1 MCTFPVREKR
11 GWNFGNKRICSM
23 KKSNSGRIL
32 IPIMALIICG
42 LVVLLERYGVTYEYT
57 EKEPAISQASKTP
70 EVQTDKT
77 CLILA
82 VDDEISTQYKDMI
95 SFVLSDMKIGYDV
108 CQVDDNFSTEILDE
122 YDTAVITFQDWSAI
136 GEALPELMSWIE
148 DGGALMTTVTPNVN
162 SYFEAVSTKLGILSI
177 GSDYPKVY
185 GFRLRDNAMIGA
197 KEDEVF
203 KYAENSEDALQTSL
217 SVELSDKCQVWM
229 ESEDGS
235 VPLIWT
241 KEVGAGRVGIINES
255 IVSKYQRGFLCMTYT
270 LLHDAEIYPVI
281 NGSAFYLDDFPSPVP
296 VGDGTYI
303 ARDYGVDI
311 GTFYSS
317 IWWPAVLGW
326 ENEYGICHTGVIIE
340 QYSDEVE
347 APLDG
352 NTEIS
357 QFETFGN
364 MLLNNGGELG
374 FHGYN
379 HMPLCLEG
387 VDEDRKYGDYKLW
400 KSIDDMK
407 SSVEELTN
415 FCETL
420 FPENQ
425 FCVYVPP
432 SNIISETG
440 IETLIEAN
448 PDIDVISSTY
458 LVDADNVAY
467 VQEFCVEDNGVISA
481 PRITSGCVIDDYQRI
496 CALSELNYHYVQS
509 HFLHPDD
516 VLDEDR
522 GAAEGWESLSQQ
534 FETYLKWINESVP
547 NIRNLTGSEMGR
559 AVEVFDTLSVQREYK
574 DGELDVKL
582 GGFSGE
588 AQLMLRVNSGTIV
601 SAEGCDYELVSGNMY
616 LIKANSS
623 EIKIYLGE

>member
-1 MCTFPVREKR
+1 
-11 GWNFGNKRICSM
+11 M
-23 KKSNSGRIL
+23 KKSKSGRIL

-57 EKEPAISQASKTP
+57 EKEPVISRASKTP
-70 EVQTDKT
+70 GVQTDKT
-77 CLILA
+77 CLILT
-82 VDDEISTQYKDMI
+82 VDEEISTQYKEMI

-108 CQVDDNFSTEILDE
+108 CQVDENFSAEMLDE
-122 YDTAVITFQDWSAI
+122 YDTAVITFQDWSSI

-148 DGGALMTTVTPNVN
+148 EGGALMTTVTPNVN

-185 GFRLRDNAMIGA
+185 GFRLDDNAMIGA

-296 VGDGTYI
+296 GGNGTYI

-317 IWWPAVLGW
+317 IWWPTVLGW
-326 ENEYGICHTGVIIE
+326 ENEYGIRHTGVIIE

-347 APLDG
+347 TPLDG

-400 KSIDDMK
+400 KSIDDMR

-415 FCETL
+415 FCEKL

-425 FCVYVPP
+425 FHVYVPP

-440 IETLIEAN
+440 IETLVEAN
-448 PDIDVISSTY
+448 PDINVISSTY

-467 VQEFCVEDNGVISA
+467 VQEFCV
-481 PRITSGCVIDDYQRI
+481 RITG
-496 CALSELNYHYVQS
+496 
-509 HFLHPDD
+509 
-516 VLDEDR
+516 
-522 GAAEGWESLSQQ
+522 
-534 FETYLKWINESVP
+534 
-547 NIRNLTGSEMGR
+547 
-559 AVEVFDTLSVQREYK
+559 
-574 DGELDVKL
+574 
-582 GGFSGE
+582 
-588 AQLMLRVNSGTIV
+588 
-601 SAEGCDYELVSGNMY
+601 
-616 LIKANSS
+616 
-623 EIKIYLGE
+623 